1 MQAFQ
6 SKLPVVFRPHRD
18 EALSSWLARIAGV
31 YRFDLAALTSECLGW
46 LPNRLAEIDP
56 APSKATLDDLSRLTR
71 ADPST
76 VAHCTVHGVSPDW
89 LPDWVTL
96 QAAQLH
102 MNNQATSF
110 PAGVRFHVCMAC
122 LGDDLSRGSQFLRLE
137 WLCAAVTICARH
149 QIPLQ
154 ACEEPLSALQCRQN
168 RADARFSF
176 YSEIEHLRLYSNRHS
191 QSLRVLSSF
200 EQALK
205 AALTGRSY
213 GLLAGREFVAVVTDL
228 TWALLQKVADDGTRL
243 AHHLEVTQFP
253 IPPGWRIP
261 ITLHTLSRVDIR
273 FRQAILAIIA
283 CLLLPQHF
291 ATMAST
297 SSYLSRPDACSRLL
311 RILGPEQADALLAH
325 SRRWPTYFRIRMMRA
340 KGKPI
345 AR

>member
-46 LPNRLAEIDP
+46 LPNRLAELDL

-71 ADPST
+71 ADSST

-110 PAGVRFHVCMAC
+110 PAGVRFRVCMAC
-122 LGDDLSRGSQFLRLE
+122 LGDDLGRGSQFLRLE

-154 ACEEPLSALQCRQN
+154 ACEEPLSALQCRQS
-168 RADARFSF
+168 RAGARFSF

-213 GLLAGREFVAVVTDL
+213 GLLAGREFFAVVTDL
-228 TWALLQKVADDGTRL
+228 TWALLQKVCRRRHQTRTSFRGHAVSHPSWVADSDHVAHAVESGHQISAGDFGDHRLSPTPATLRHDG
-243 AHHLEVTQFP
+243 
-253 IPPGWRIP
+253 
-261 ITLHTLSRVDIR
+261 
-273 FRQAILAIIA
+273 
-283 CLLLPQHF
+283 
-291 ATMAST
+291 
-297 SSYLSRPDACSRLL
+297 
-311 RILGPEQADALLAH
+311 
-325 SRRWPTYFRIRMMRA
+325 
-340 KGKPI
+340 
-345 AR
+345 

>member
-6 SKLPVVFRPHRD
+6 CKLPVVFPPHRN

-31 YRFDLAALTSECLGW
+31 YEFDLAALASECLGW
-46 LPNRLAEIDP
+46 LPGRLAEIDL
-56 APSKATLDDLSRLTR
+56 APSTATLDDLSRLTR

-76 VAHCTVHGVSPDW
+76 VAQCTVHGVSADW

-102 MNNQATSF
+102 MNSQATSF

-137 WLCAAVTICARH
+137 WLCAAVTICVRH
-149 QIPLQ
+149 KIPLR
-154 ACEEPLSALQCRQN
+154 ACEAPLSTLQCCQSRSG
-168 RADARFSF
+168 ARFSF
-176 YSEIEHLRLYSNRHS
+176 YSEDEHLRLYSDRYS
-191 QSLRVLSSF
+191 QSLRVLSGF

-205 AALTGRSY
+205 AALIGKSY
-213 GLLAGREFVAVVTDL
+213 GSLAGRELVSVVTDL
-228 TWALLQKVADDGTRL
+228 AWALLQKVAYDGTRL
-243 AHHLEVTQFP
+243 VHHLEVTQFP
-253 IPPGWRIP
+253 VPPGWRIP

-273 FRQAILAIIA
+273 CRQAILAIIA

-291 ATMAST
+291 ATIAST
-297 SSYLSRPDACSRLL
+297 SSYLGRPDACSRLL
-311 RILGPEQADALLAH
+311 RILGPEQADLLLAR
-325 SRRWPTYFRIRMMRA
+325 SRRWPTYFRMRMMRA
-340 KGKPI
+340 EGKPI